1 MITTLRSTFSTLVL
15 GFLGLVTDVG
25 VYTAASRF
33 SMIGAMFYQSVG
45 NISTPIIADL
55 HSQHETLKM
64 EAYYQTTTRWMVLFN
79 LPIFLTSVIF
89 AEPLLS
95 IFGDDFTA
103 GAASM
108 IILAFGTLAYTGTG
122 VGANILDMTDHPK
135 VNTINSAIM
144 VFVTIGLN
152 VLFIPSLG
160 IVGAAVASSISTI
173 LANVVCLIE
182 VWAFIGIQPYNRS
195 FFKPLLAGLIAALAA
210 YLLKRSLDLSL
221 LLQLLLEGGMLWA
234 VYALILYS
242 LKLEPEDKVVIERFF
257 SRFRQ
262 KLPIARDAS

>member
-1 MITTLRSTFSTLVL
+1 
-15 GFLGLVTDVG
+15 
-25 VYTAASRF
+25 
-33 SMIGAMFYQSVG
+33 VG

-55 HSQHETLKM
+55 HSQRETQKM
-64 EAYYQTTTRWMVLFN
+64 KAYYQTTTRWMVLFN

-95 IFGDDFTA
+95 IFGDDFTT

-108 IILAFGTLAYTGTG
+108 MILAFGTLAYTGTG

-152 VLFIPSLG
+152 VLLIPPLG
-160 IVGAAVASSISTI
+160 VVGAAVASSISTI

-182 VWAFIGIQPYNRS
+182 VWALIGIQPYNLS
-195 FFKPLLAGLIAALAA
+195 FLKPVLAGLIAALAA
-210 YLLKRSLDLSL
+210 YLLKGSLNLSL
-221 LLQLLLEGGMLWA
+221 LMQLLLEGGLLWA
-234 VYALILYS
+234 IYALLIYI
-242 LKLEPEDKVVIERFF
+242 LKLEPEDKVIIERLF

-262 KLPIARDAS
+262 KLPITRDAS